1 MGEERYWFEDVP
13 EEHRY
18 WFIVQWG
25 MPPAMESEENKE
37 AKGVRSV
44 IALEDPEA
52 YERSLKVDRR
62 MKEIG
67 YAPGLLDPPLWSD
80 LENRWEHKEGPEYVT
95 APSLYTTKEA
105 AEKDLREIED
115 AEPQGYLDIVE
126 RYGQADADDSL
137 VAG

>member
-95 APSLYTTKEA
+95 APSLHY
-105 AEKDLREIED
+105 
-115 AEPQGYLDIVE
+115 
-126 RYGQADADDSL
+126 
-137 VAG
+137 